1 MLRATSKVVLLLL
14 SLTLLPLGRYT
25 LLTVMAS
32 TVPSTSRSFVVI
44 VAATAG
50 SLGIGKNGALPWRL
64 AADMAYF
71 KRCTS
76 TPPTS
81 SGAAAAATEKV
92 NAVIM
97 GRKTWQSIPERF
109 RPLSGRRNVVLS
121 RNPKARDD
129 LCLPEDVLL
138 AGSLTEALALL
149 SSATA
154 KASSASAP
162 PPEAGK
168 IFVIGGGS
176 VYAEAVASELCEKV
190 LLTSVTPAADGRF
203 DDCDVHFPALDPD
216 VFKLV
221 KKGEAREEKGIEF
234 SFDEYESVHHS
245 EAAAAMAAAEG
256 DKENAGGGAEDGG
269 GAADDVVGAKRK
281 ASPTPEGSV
290 ASAPTPPTA
299 SVATGAAAGA
309 AATAAA
315 EGSAA
320 AAAAPQEQ
328 EEDGPGNE
336 EEMQYLDLVRDILD
350 NGVRRGD
357 RTGTGTLSKFG
368 VQMRFSLREDRF
380 PLLTTKRVFWRG
392 VAEELLWF
400 VAGCTNANVLKE
412 RGIHIWDGNGSRE
425 FLDGLGLTEREE
437 GDLGPVYGFQWRHF
451 GAEYTDMHADYT
463 GKGVDQLAEC
473 INKIKTNPEDRRI
486 VLSAWNPSDLGKMAL
501 PPCHMFCQFYVAEGE
516 LSCQMYQRSAD
527 MGLGVPF
534 NIASYALLT
543 RLVAK
548 ACGLRAGDFVHT
560 IGDAHVYVNHVDAL
574 REQLRRKP
582 RPFPTLSINTAN
594 TDIDSFEYKDFE
606 VKGYVPYKTI
616 RMKMAV

>member
-1 MLRATSKVVLLLL
+1 
-14 SLTLLPLGRYT
+14 
-25 LLTVMAS
+25 MAPY
-32 TVPSTSRSFVVI
+32 PSTTRPFVVI

-76 TPPTS
+76 TPTTPTPNGGS
-81 SGAAAAATEKV
+81 TTASAAVTAAGKV

-109 RPLSGRRNVVLS
+109 RPLQGRRNVVLS

-129 LCLPEDVLL
+129 LRLPDDVLL
-138 AGSLTEALALL
+138 AGSLTEALSLL
-149 SSATA
+149 SPA
-154 KASSASAP
+154 ASA
-162 PPEAGK
+162 AGTASAAEVDK
-168 IFVIGGGS
+168 VFVIGGGS

-190 LLTSVTPAADGRF
+190 LVTSVTPPADGRF
-203 DDCDVHFPALDPD
+203 DDCDVHFPALDPET
-216 VFKLV
+216 FKLT
-221 KKGEAREEKGIEF
+221 KKGEVQEEKGIEF

-245 EAAAAMAAAEG
+245 EAAKGMAAAEG
-256 DKENAGGGAEDGG
+256 DKENAGAVDEGAKGY
-269 GAADDVVGAKRK
+269 ADDVVGAKRK
-281 ASPTPEGSV
+281 SSPMQD
-290 ASAPTPPTA
+290 
-299 SVATGAAAGA
+299 GAAAAGTAAVGAAIKADPA
-309 AATAAA
+309 AATAT
-315 EGSAA
+315 
-320 AAAAPQEQ
+320 QE

-336 EEMQYLDLVRDILD
+336 EEMQYLNLVQDILE

-368 VQMRFSLREDRF
+368 VQMRFSLREELF

-400 VAGCTNANVLKE
+400 VSGCTNANVLKD

-543 RLVAK
+543 RLVAQV
-548 ACGLRAGDFVHT
+548 CGLKAGDFVHT

-574 REQLRRKP
+574 REQLKRKP
-582 RPFPTLSINTAN
+582 RPFPTLSINTAQ
-594 TDIDSFEYKDFE
+594 TDIDSFNFKDFE
-606 VKGYVPYKTI
+606 IKGYFPYKTI
-616 RMKMAV
+616 KMKMAV